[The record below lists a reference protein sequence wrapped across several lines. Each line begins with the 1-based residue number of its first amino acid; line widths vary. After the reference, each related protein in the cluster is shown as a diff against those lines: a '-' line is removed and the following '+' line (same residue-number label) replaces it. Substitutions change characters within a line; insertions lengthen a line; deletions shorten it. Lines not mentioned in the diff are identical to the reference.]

1 MSTTTITYDGQLRS
15 TGRFAGNDVS
25 APFDVPV
32 ESGGTA
38 LAPSPT
44 DYLAAALGGCLLA
57 TMGMIAARRAWDLTG
72 TTATVEKEMTTTKP
86 LRIARLATTIRVP
99 NAARFDADQRKTLE
113 RATQHCTVH
122 HSLHP
127 DIAAPIEYV
136 WE

>member
-1 MSTTTITYDGQLRS
+1 MSKTIITYEGKLRS
-15 TGRFAGNDVS
+15 TGQFAGNSVTV
-25 APFDVPV
+25 PFDVPV
-32 ESGGTA
+32 ESGGTG

-57 TMGMIAARRAWDLTG
+57 TMGMIAARREWDLAG
-72 TTATVEKEMTTTKP
+72 TTATVEKETTTTKP
-86 LRIARLATTIRVP
+86 QRIARLATTIRIP
-99 NAARFDADQRKTLE
+99 NGTRFDADQRKTLE

-127 DIAAPIEYV
+127 EIAAPVEFV

>member
-1 MSTTTITYDGQLRS
+1 MSHTTITYNGQLRS
-15 TGRFAGNDVS
+15 TGQFDGNDVTI
-25 APFDVPV
+25 PFDVSV

-38 LAPSPT
+38 LAPTPT

-57 TMGMIAARRAWDLTG
+57 TMGMIAARREWDLTG
-72 TTATVEKEMTTTKP
+72 TTATVVKETTTTKP
-86 LRIARLATTIRVP
+86 LRIARLATTIRIA
-99 NAARFDADQRKTLE
+99 NGQRFDAEQRKTLE

-127 DIAAPIEYV
+127 DIDAPVEFV

>member
-25 APFDVPV
+25 VPFDISV

-38 LAPSPT
+38 LAPTPT

-57 TMGMIAARRAWDLTG
+57 TLGMIAARREWDLTG
-72 TTATVEKEMTTTKP
+72 TTATVEKETTTTKP
-86 LRIARLATTIRVP
+86 LRIARLATTIRIV
-99 NAARFDADQRKTLE
+99 NGQRFDADQRKTLE
-113 RATQHCTVH
+113 RAAVHCTVH

-127 DIAAPIEYV
+127 DIDAPVTFV